1 MPRKYI
7 NITSKVI
14 EFNTLNINLDFAQ
27 STNPD
32 KMIIVRKVR
41 LINSYGQLDIG
52 CCLCGDFADQ
62 STYSMGLMDDFIM
75 CSNEI
80 NEKMIHI
87 HNNNLRE
94 LKFYFK
100 DYKGYLVDYD
110 DEYYYTL
117 ELRLEY

>member
-1 MPRKYI
+1 
-7 NITSKVI
+7 
-14 EFNTLNINLDFAQ
+14 
-27 STNPD
+27 
-32 KMIIVRKVR
+32 
-41 LINSYGQLDIG
+41 
-52 CCLCGDFADQ
+52 
-62 STYSMGLMDDFIM
+62 M

-100 DYKGYLVDYD
+100 DYKGYPIEYD